1 MLRHWI
7 IAACLCA
14 VSAASSAG
22 VTIHFD
28 GTASSEDAVDTIL
41 KTACDRAAVLKWDCR
56 PASPALLREDLV
68 TLSMLRELGSGDD
81 LASVRGVVLSPHPM
95 SEPLTL
101 VFTKSLQT
109 KNFIK
114 TQFAGPD
121 VHIQVVELLA
131 ELRPLFSALN
141 VRDEGGYWDKR
152 DRAALERDLEAVN
165 AFVAEAKKTKG
176 AQGPEKIAGGR
187 IVDLIGPKLMAVGSF
202 AIPWPD
208 GFSRQPEQRSIRLKG
223 PGGET
228 VLISPAF
235 SPEPS
240 EATKLQETL
249 RSFAETKL
257 QNLASSKGD
266 VVQPLKKTE
275 VSGAIHFYSTAT
287 QSSKLLRDYFYLQY
301 VLIGKWGGAL
311 FTVEGPG
318 KAVDKMPVYDKAF
331 QGTQEKD
338 PSAEG
343 QDAAAGTGPK

>member
-1 MLRHWI
+1 MLRYWI
-7 IAACLCA
+7 VAAALCA
-14 VSAASSAG
+14 VSTASSAG

-28 GTASSEDAVDTIL
+28 GTASSDDVVGRIL
-41 KTACDRAAVLKWDCR
+41 KTACDRAAALKWDCR
-56 PASPALLREDLV
+56 PASPESLRDDPV

-81 LASVRGVVLSPHPM
+81 LASVRGVVINPHPM

-101 VFTKSLQT
+101 AFTKSLQT

-131 ELRPLFSALN
+131 ELRPLFTALN
-141 VRDEGGYWDKR
+141 VRDESGYWDKR
-152 DRAALERDLEAVN
+152 DRAALERAMEAVDV
-165 AFVAEAKKTKG
+165 FVAEAKKTKG
-176 AQGPEKIAGGR
+176 AQGPQKIAGGR
-187 IVDLIGPKLMAVGSF
+187 IVDLIGPKLIAVGSF

-223 PGGET
+223 LEGET

-235 SPEPS
+235 SPDPS
-240 EATKLQETL
+240 EARKLQETL

-257 QNLASSKGD
+257 QNLAASKGD

-275 VSGAIHFYSTAT
+275 VSGPIHYYSTAT
-287 QSSKLLRDYFYLQY
+287 HSLKLLRDYFYLQY

-311 FTVEGPG
+311 FTIEGPG
-318 KAVDKMPVYDKAF
+318 KAVDKALVFDKTF

-338 PSAEG
+338 PTAEG
-343 QDAAAGTGPK
+343 KDASSGTGPK